1 MHQLL
6 PWVIFNALLLALLA
20 LDLGVSHRCPH
31 LVSFREAAL
40 WSAFW
45 VALSL
50 LFNLGI
56 YLRQGPEAALE
67 FLTSYVL
74 EKSLSTDNIFLFAVI
89 FGSMGVLAQHQ
100 HRVLYWGVLG
110 AMMMRGSFILAGVH
124 LVRHFHWVL
133 YLFAIFLLFTGVRL
147 LREKERKYD
156 LTRSGV
162 LRLVRKLFPIS
173 DHDEGGRLFTRSDGR
188 LCATPL
194 FLVLVMIEVVDVAFA
209 IDSIPAIFAV
219 TQDAF
224 IMYTSNILAIL
235 GLRSLYF
242 LLAGAITRFR
252 YLRSGLALILI
263 LIGAKM
269 LLAYWMRVPTG
280 LALLGILVILGIFLA
295 ASLAVKAQSAD
306 TPPPAVQPSKD

>member
-1 MHQLL
+1 MNNLL
-6 PWVIFNALLLALLA
+6 PWIIFNAFVLALLA
-20 LDLGVSHRCPH
+20 LDLGVFHRRPH
-31 LVSFREAAL
+31 AVSFREAAV

-56 YLRQGPEAALE
+56 YLRQGPEAGLE
-67 FLTSYVL
+67 FLTAYLL

-89 FGSMGVLAQHQ
+89 FGSMGVVAQHQ

-110 AMMMRGSFILAGVH
+110 AIIMRGTFILAGVQ

-133 YLFAIFLLFTGVRL
+133 YIFAIFLLVTGLRL
-147 LREKERKYD
+147 LREKERQYD
-156 LTRSGV
+156 PQQSMA
-162 LRLVRKLFPIS
+162 LRLARKLFPIS
-173 DHDEGGRLFTRSDGR
+173 DHYEGGWLFTRSDGR

-224 IMYTSNILAIL
+224 IIFTSNILAIL

-242 LLAGAITRFR
+242 LLAGAITRFH
-252 YLRSGLALILI
+252 YLRAGLAVILI
-263 LIGAKM
+263 FIGAKM
-269 LLAYWMRVPTG
+269 LLAHWVRIPTG
-280 LALLGILVILGIFLA
+280 LALLGILVILGVFLA
-295 ASLAVKAQSAD
+295 ASLRVKAQSRD
-306 TPPPAVQPSKD
+306 SPPSSARSSKE